1 MNALNE
7 IRQIDYTV
15 IFARDM
21 AAMRHFYGD
30 VMDFPLQRELGD
42 RWIEYRVGSNTLAL
56 TRLGMMFNDTPQ
68 QQDALSLQLAFRV
81 APQMVAACAEVLQAK
96 GVQPVLPLTDQAWGH
111 RTVFFRDP
119 DGNVVEI
126 FAEI

>member
-30 VMDFPLQRELGD
+30 VMEFDLQRELG
-42 RWIEYRVGSNTLAL
+42 W
-56 TRLGMMFNDTPQ
+56 P
-68 QQDALSLQLAFRV
+68 
-81 APQMVAACAEVLQAK
+81 
-96 GVQPVLPLTDQAWGH
+96 
-111 RTVFFRDP
+111 
-119 DGNVVEI
+119 
-126 FAEI
+126 